1 MMDKIVVT
9 AADIEKLL
17 AWRDEHNDLVRSMLV
32 PLREVEIQI
41 VESGISIKCFRSDK
55 KLKLYLD
62 SPARKLGHVVF
73 APLGNGLWK
82 KKVSTLPADCNPTET
97 EQGALTVYGSLMALM
112 TYGTGS
118 IRGGVAATTS
128 KAPAERTMTESP
140 SYAARTV
147 NISRTTERH
156 LCSPMERTSRR
167 GGATDGFGMMRS
179 TGCRRTVSAHTGKEG
194 MEVMAMRKI
203 EDTEEQNEH

>member
-9 AADIEKLL
+9 AAD
-17 AWRDEHNDLVRSMLV
+17 
-32 PLREVEIQI
+32 
-41 VESGISIKCFRSDK
+41 
-55 KLKLYLD
+55 
-62 SPARKLGHVVF
+62 
-73 APLGNGLWK
+73 
-82 KKVSTLPADCNPTET
+82 
-97 EQGALTVYGSLMALM
+97 
-112 TYGTGS
+112 
-118 IRGGVAATTS
+118 
-128 KAPAERTMTESP
+128 
-140 SYAARTV
+140 
-147 NISRTTERH
+147 ISRTTERH

>member
-1 MMDKIVVT
+1 MSDIRLVNVVPIVNGWND
-9 AADIEKLL
+9 AA
-17 AWRDEHNDLVRSMLV
+17 
-32 PLREVEIQI
+32 
-41 VESGISIKCFRSDK
+41 K
-55 KLKLYLD
+55 KNLEEAK
-62 SPARKLGHVVF
+62 
-73 APLGNGLWK
+73 
-82 KKVSTLPADCNPTET
+82 T
-97 EQGALTVYGSLMALM
+97 LMASGNHLDYNKGVVKESVANLVSGFADDLM
-112 TYGTGS
+112 S
-118 IRGGVAATTS
+118 
-128 KAPAERTMTESP
+128 APFIDPETLRPMAHWDGQYDGTMTESP

-194 MEVMAMRKI
+194 REVMAMRKI